1 MWGQTL
7 YRQDVQNV
15 LLSKRKKFHNTG
27 HRLDPFLFENKVSL
41 LPSFRNTIAL
51 KAQDGKWGR
60 EDSRETSGLCHPP
73 HKTIQIP
80 ACKVGSQTLASGA
93 VEWGVGGRRGCISY
107 AQLFSHCRLFATPC
121 TVVHQAPLSMGFSR
135 QKY

>member
-1 MWGQTL
+1 MQKIFARCLKVWGQTL
-7 YRQDVQNV
+7 DRQDVQNM

-60 EDSRETSGLCHPP
+60 EDSREKSGLCHPP
-73 HKTIQIP
+73 HKKIQIP

-93 VEWGVGGRRGCISY
+93 FAWRWGAGRVYIVCSVVE
-107 AQLFSHCRLFATPC
+107 
-121 TVVHQAPLSMGFSR
+121 SR
-135 QKY
+135 TTLCDPRAL